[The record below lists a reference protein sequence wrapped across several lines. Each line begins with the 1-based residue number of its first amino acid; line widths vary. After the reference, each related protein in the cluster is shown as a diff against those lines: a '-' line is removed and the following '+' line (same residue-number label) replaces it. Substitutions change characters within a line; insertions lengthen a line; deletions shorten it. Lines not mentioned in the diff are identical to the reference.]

1 MLYLEKMHLGTLQKK
16 YLIKMTT
23 SAWLLQ
29 FQGSL
34 NKSIV
39 WLKKFQNTITLH
51 NSIKLQRAQTLVNK
65 PSYISS

>member
-1 MLYLEKMHLGTLQKK
+1 MMVAKFIVPYTRVVVNDEGYIYTAKNS

-34 NKSIV
+34 NK
-39 WLKKFQNTITLH
+39 
-51 NSIKLQRAQTLVNK
+51 
-65 PSYISS
+65 